1 MIEDKDVKIA
11 ENPTEALWSRVK
23 KEAEAL
29 IKMSEDNLIVQK
41 AMLELATNKLN
52 AM

>member
-11 ENPTEALWSRVK
+11 ENPIEALWIRVK

-41 AMLELATNKLN
+41 AMLELAINKLN